1 GPACERRRGR
11 AAPVAKVHPP
21 SPCWN
26 RRSRP
31 NAGNGWGWAVLRRL
45 QGSRQPP
52 RREDA
57 LHRSHDGHRACVQL
71 DVDPVTGHTS
81 AEGRSGQRLR
91 DEVQPETAFRARLT
105 DGQTGPVDGHE
116 PFGQDVLH
124 PRGWHGDF
132 HRRLTGT
139 NLNSSD
145 LPRTRDVTRDFVT
158 AQLVA
163 DAITALDV
171 DDR

>member
-1 GPACERRRGR
+1 
-11 AAPVAKVHPP
+11 
-21 SPCWN
+21 
-26 RRSRP
+26 
-31 NAGNGWGWAVLRRL
+31 
-45 QGSRQPP
+45 
-52 RREDA
+52 
-57 LHRSHDGHRACVQL
+57 
-71 DVDPVTGHTS
+71 
-81 AEGRSGQRLR
+81 
-91 DEVQPETAFRARLT
+91 
-105 DGQTGPVDGHE
+105 
-116 PFGQDVLH
+116 VLH

-171 DDR
+171 DDRARRKPRQRRQLQRLLDHVKQHTSLARLDDRQTYAVNRDASANLHAGS